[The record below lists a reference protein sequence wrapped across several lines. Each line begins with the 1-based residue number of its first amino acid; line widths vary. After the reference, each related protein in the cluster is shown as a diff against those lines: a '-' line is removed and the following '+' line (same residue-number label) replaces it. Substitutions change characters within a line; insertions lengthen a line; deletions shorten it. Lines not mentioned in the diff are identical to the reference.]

1 MGAFKRLAKEI
12 SKVKEKPADW
22 RRRFS
27 WLLAGLLTVPI
38 LLVWL
43 ANWSDYSRNLD
54 KAKEEISRQVNQ
66 AQMSQM
72 IDDEPSKEPTKDN
85 KDKDKEDEQDQA
97 KPEQPLLLPI
107 EGS

>member
-1 MGAFKRLAKEI
+1 MGAFKKLAKAI

-38 LLVWL
+38 LLIWL
-43 ANWSDYSRNLD
+43 TNWSDYSRNLD
-54 KAKEEISRQVNQ
+54 KAKEEISRQVKNQ

-72 IDDEPSKEPTKDN
+72 IDDEPTKEKEPTK
-85 KDKDKEDEQDQA
+85 
-97 KPEQPLLLPI
+97 PLLLPI